1 MPSAQRRKTL
11 LTVKRV
17 RPTTLSAIPIKPE
30 TIGLEEIGG
39 STGAGSE
46 RTKIFAV

>member
-1 MPSAQRRKTL
+1 MTSSA
-11 LTVKRV
+11 V
-17 RPTTLSAIPIKPE
+17 PIDPA

-39 STGAGSE
+39 STGAESE